1 MIRTL
6 LIGTALFLIFAV
18 VFAPASL
25 IRRALPADA
34 GVELLTP
41 TGTLWNGAADLYL
54 GGRPAGRLQ
63 WNFEAVTILQGMPGY
78 HVQLTGPEHDLSG
91 SVAAG
96 TGAATA
102 RFDGQA
108 TAAFANRWLAPYDI
122 AIDGALSMTGV
133 NLHLPYEAPV
143 TGRAGGSVRWD
154 GGPVRYRLGGRSH
167 AGALPPL
174 VAYLGEGLEAVVYA
188 DGGQTPLLRAKI
200 LPTGFT
206 RIGVT
211 QLFTELAGNPWPGS
225 HPDHEVVLE
234 VEERLF

>member
-6 LIGTALFLIFAV
+6 MVGIALFLIFAV

-25 IRRALPADA
+25 IRRVLPTNA

-41 TGTLWNGAADLYL
+41 TGTLWKGAAEVYL
-54 GGRPAGRLQ
+54 GGQPAGRLH
-63 WNFEAVTILQGMPGY
+63 WDFDAVTIVQGMPGY
-78 HVQLTGPEHDLSG
+78 DVQLTGPEHALSG
-91 SVAAG
+91 KVAAG
-96 TGAATA
+96 TDAATA
-102 RFDGQA
+102 RLDGQA
-108 TAAFANRWLAPYDI
+108 AAAFVNRWLAPYDI

-133 NLHLPYEAPV
+133 NLRLPYAAPV
-143 TGRAGGSVRWD
+143 TGRAGGKVRWA

-174 VAYLGEGLEAVVYA
+174 VAHLGEGLEAVVYA
-188 DGGQTPLLRAKI
+188 DGGQTPLLRAEI
-200 LPTGFT
+200 LPTGFA

-211 QLFTELAGNPWPGS
+211 QLFTELAGNPWPGT